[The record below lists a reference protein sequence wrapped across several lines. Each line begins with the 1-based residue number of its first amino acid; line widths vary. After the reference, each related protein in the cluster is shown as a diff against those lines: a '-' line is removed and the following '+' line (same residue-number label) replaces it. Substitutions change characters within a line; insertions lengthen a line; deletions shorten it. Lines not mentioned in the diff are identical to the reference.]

1 MDQQHTSLM
10 LDPIV
15 QCGFAGMCAILLAIV
30 VWLISQLLKVIR
42 DNNTVIARNNE
53 LVSGVIQQL
62 GRQEEQHASI
72 GRQLAERPCLW
83 GRPPAADVTAT
94 KF

>member
-1 MDQQHTSLM
+1 MNPDHANLM

-62 GRQEEQHASI
+62 GRQEEQHATI
-72 GRQLAERPCLW
+72 ARHLAERPCLW
-83 GRPPAADVTAT
+83 GRPPGVGTAT
-94 KF
+94 KV